1 MHRFFARRGLV
12 IASAVALFAAAACT
26 TNNPNSTTGDNG
38 GGGDKTGVTDTTIL
52 LGDHTP
58 LTGTAAASYG
68 KIAQATKAYF
78 DYINSKGGVN
88 GRKITL
94 EINDDAYNP
103 TQTVAVV
110 NKMILQDKVFA
121 IVNGLGTPTHAA
133 ALDIIKEN
141 NVPDLFVASGSK
153 LWNDPKNHPTTFG
166 YQTSYVVEF
175 KILGNYI
182 KTNFPGKKVCSF
194 VQDDDYGNDSSE
206 GLKIGLGA
214 DPAATAKYAVGATSF
229 VAQAT
234 QLKAAGCEI
243 VAMATLTAYTG
254 LFIATAAGINWS
266 PQVVVSGAGGDLTTM
281 VNGAALKTHPEL
293 ANGLISTGYGPL
305 VQMTD
310 DKWVQGFKKINDQ
323 FNSGNAFDGQAL
335 YGMGVGFVTVQALL
349 KAGKNLTREGLVAAI
364 EKGGFVGAGYVPLT
378 YSKDNHG
385 GYQGAQITK
394 VTAGVQAYVPGE
406 IYTTDQGSGPI
417 TKYSGTRADPPADMI
432 PTNA

>member
-12 IASAVALFAAAACT
+12 IASAVALFAATACQGSNNT
-26 TNNPNSTTGDNG
+26 ATNNGNGNG
-38 GGGDKTGVTDTTIL
+38 GDTTGVTATSIL
-52 LGDHTP
+52 LGVHTP

-78 DYINSKGGVN
+78 AYINSKGGVN
-88 GRKITL
+88 GRTINL
-94 EINDDAYNP
+94 EIMDDAYTP

-121 IVNGLGTPTHAA
+121 IVNGLGTPTHSAV
-133 ALDIIKEN
+133 LDIIKEN

-166 YQTSYVVEF
+166 YQTSYVVEW

-194 VQDDDYGNDSSE
+194 TQDDDFGGDSLE
-206 GLKIGLGA
+206 GLKIGYGDTVA
-214 DPAATAKYAVGATSF
+214 QAKYAVGATSF

-234 QLKAAGCEI
+234 QLKAAGCE
-243 VAMATLTAYTG
+243 VMALATLTAYTG
-254 LFIATAAGINWS
+254 LFIATAAGIDWH
-266 PQVVVSGAGGDLTTM
+266 PQIVVTGAGGDYTTM

-293 ANGLISTGYGPL
+293 ANGLISSGYGPL
-305 VQMTD
+305 VQMAD

-323 FNSGNAFDGQAL
+323 FNSGNPFDGQAL
-335 YGMGVGFVTVQALL
+335 YGLGVGFVTVQALL
-349 KAGKNLTREGLVAAI
+349 KGGKNLTRESLVAGI
-364 EKGGFVGAGYVPLT
+364 EKGNFIGAGYVPLT

-385 GYQGAQITK
+385 GYQGAQ
-394 VTAGVQAYVPGE
+394 VTLVTNGVQAYVPGQT
-406 IYTTDQGSGPI
+406 YTTDQGNGPI
-417 TKYSGTRADPPADMI
+417 VKYTGTRADPPVDMI